1 MGQGQQVF
9 LVIQVSSR
17 AAVQFVTLILSIFD
31 HDFNAEILWVCS
43 SVRYGDT
50 GGKYSNPQNCLP
62 EDDFTIVDGTII
74 MGSHYDKLQMSCI
87 MTADALQAYFLHF
100 TGEFYHKRSA
110 TNITTPNNTTLNSTT
125 LNSTIL
131 NSTEPEPSCQ
141 TGEISWDQ
149 NDTTLGISP
158 HYLTQDDPFLIS
170 NRVGEIPKAGFS
182 K

>member
-1 MGQGQQVF
+1 M
-9 LVIQVSSR
+9 
-17 AAVQFVTLILSIFD
+17 TLILSIFD

-43 SVRYGDT
+43 SVRYGEN

-62 EDDFTIVDGTII
+62 EDDFTIEDGTIK

-87 MTADALQAYFLHF
+87 MTADALKAYFEP

-110 TNITTPNNTTLNSTT
+110 SNITTPNNTTLNNTT
-125 LNSTIL
+125 PNNTILNSTTL

-149 NDTTLGISP
+149 NDTTLGVSP

-170 NRVGEIPKAGFS
+170 NRIGEIPKAGFS